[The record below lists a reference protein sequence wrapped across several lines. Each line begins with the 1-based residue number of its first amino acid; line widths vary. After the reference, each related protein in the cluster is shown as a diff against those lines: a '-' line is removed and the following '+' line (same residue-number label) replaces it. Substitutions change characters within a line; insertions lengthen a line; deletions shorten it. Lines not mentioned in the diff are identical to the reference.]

1 MIVEQRVRLTYPE
14 NLLNQP
20 LIHGLIRQFD
30 LLTNI
35 VEAQVS
41 AQEGYLI
48 TTVRGEEERVRQG
61 LAWISEQGVQVEVL
75 SEIKEEA

>member
-1 MIVEQRVRLTYPE
+1 MIVEQRVRLTYPKR
-14 NLLNQP
+14 LLHQP

-35 VEAQVS
+35 LEAQVS
-41 AQEGYLI
+41 TQGGYLLV
-48 TTVRGEEERVRQG
+48 TVRGENENVQQG
-61 LAWISEQGVQVEVL
+61 LAWMAEQGVGVQVL